1 MCCVCVC
8 VKSECTLYSTV
19 QSSSCLHVCACCMPA
34 PHRSHSPPS
43 HLPQYVGVGFN
54 HVKRDYMPAPRGTE
68 CSSAYNQ
75 VCSVYNAYTLISHV
89 EAECLAESAAADQRA
104 RLWDKIST
112 GDDFTLAGGFY
123 AFIYDYN
130 GTNVAH
136 GAVAA
141 FRSLALWTI
150 IKHAG
155 LDAFIDGHKLHQ
167 AFQKAADAGGGW

>member
-1 MCCVCVC
+1 
-8 VKSECTLYSTV
+8 
-19 QSSSCLHVCACCMPA
+19 MPA
-34 PHRSHSPPS
+34 PHRPHRSHSPPS

-167 AFQKAADAGGGW
+167 AFQKAADAGGGWYVSSRSFTTQPHPTSFAL